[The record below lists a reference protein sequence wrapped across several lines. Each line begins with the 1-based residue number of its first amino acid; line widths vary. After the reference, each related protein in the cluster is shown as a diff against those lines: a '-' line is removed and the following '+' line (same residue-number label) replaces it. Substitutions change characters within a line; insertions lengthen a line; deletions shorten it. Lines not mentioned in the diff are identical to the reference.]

1 MVLQLHC
8 GLNFWLFS
16 WLLVIAFVSARE
28 FRDDRQCP
36 HLASEKV
43 QLHMLEGE
51 WYGVRQSVDSWTIPG
66 SSNCSYH
73 QFNFKRDHHGVGITW
88 NETVC
93 PYRPL
98 ARISSNCHSL
108 LTSLHEHN
116 ANSNRGDLILDLFNL
131 GLSTPGMPNM
141 FILHVDKYFA
151 LVYYCVNGINNV
163 KAEHSWVL
171 SRLQF
176 PNTRK
181 LEAVEYRLHYFGLK
195 LTMVSVNQ
203 DNCPNI
209 LPASYYLQR
218 RGLNELGVG
227 ANEWWK

>member
-1 MVLQLHC
+1 MGED
-8 GLNFWLFS
+8 GLGEEFNLLSKPGFLISINNF
-16 WLLVIAFVSARE
+16 
-28 FRDDRQCP
+28 P
-36 HLASEKV
+36 
-43 QLHMLEGE
+43 
-51 WYGVRQSVDSWTIPG
+51 
-66 SSNCSYH
+66 
-73 QFNFKRDHHGVGITW
+73 GVGITW

-181 LEAVEYRLHYFGLK
+181 LE
-195 LTMVSVNQ
+195 VS
-203 DNCPNI
+203 
-209 LPASYYLQR
+209 Y
-218 RGLNELGVG
+218 
-227 ANEWWK
+227 